1 MAKNVLV
8 LKHFETPK
16 DAGTYFRLVCLTGT
30 AKGESYILSGNRIII
45 GRGDKVDIKLN
56 DTKASREHVEITK
69 VGTQWVATDL
79 GSQNGIIVNDKK
91 VTQSQLNEGDK
102 IIIGQTVL
110 KFAKVEVSAK
120 NKLNKEKDGDDAPEG
135 SGKKSLIPL
144 IAIAGIAIYLLLSTE
159 DSTQQQKTGK
169 SKSASGSSYQDV
181 STDYLAQLQKRQA
194 NEDKAVKEKLNAIY
208 QRGLREFRE
217 GNYFRAIAEFNLA
230 LMISPGD
237 PYAEFHLR
245 KTKEKLDKS
254 IEELTIRAQRD
265 ESALKFQSA
274 IVSYCSI
281 IRLLYTVP
289 EDSRYKNAETMIKS
303 LEQKI
308 GLEANETDCLK
319 KPRTDQ

>member
-16 DAGTYFRLVCLTGT
+16 EAGTYYRLVCLTGT

-56 DTKASREHVEITK
+56 DTKASREHVEITR
-69 VGTQWVATDL
+69 VAGQWVATDL
-79 GSQNGIIVNDKK
+79 GSQNGIIVNEKK

-110 KFAKVEVSAK
+110 KFAKVEVGVKIKSAK
-120 NKLNKEKDGDDAPEG
+120 DKDGETESAG
-135 SGKKSLIPL
+135 SSKKNLIPL
-144 IAIAGIAIYLLLSTE
+144 IFIAGIAIFLVLSSD
-159 DSTQQQKTGK
+159 DSAQQAKPKEK
-169 SKSASGSSYQDV
+169 SNSGSNYQDV
-181 STDYLAQLQKRQA
+181 SSDYLAQLQKRQA

-265 ESALKFQSA
+265 EGALKFNSA

-289 EDSRYKNAETMIKS
+289 EDARYKNAETMIKG

-319 KPRTDQ
+319 KQRTDQ

>member
-16 DAGTYFRLVCLTGT
+16 EVGTYYRLVCLTGT
-30 AKGESYILSGNRIII
+30 AKGESYILSGNRIVI
-45 GRGDKVDIKLN
+45 GRGDKTDIKLN
-56 DTKASREHVEITK
+56 DTKASREHVEITR
-69 VGTQWVATDL
+69 VGGQWIATDL
-79 GSQNGIIVNDKK
+79 GSQNGIVVNEKK
-91 VTQSQLNEGDK
+91 VTQAQLNEGDK

-120 NKLNKEKDGDDAPEG
+120 NKSNKENSVESDSSGA
-135 SGKKSLIPL
+135 GKKSLVPL
-144 IAIAGIAIYLLLSTE
+144 IAIAGVAIYLFLSGE
-159 DSTQQQKTGK
+159 ESSNPQTQK
-169 SKSASGSSYQDV
+169 SKNNSGSSYQDV
-181 STDYLAQLQKRQA
+181 SSDYLTQLQKRQA

-265 ESALKFQSA
+265 EGALKFNSA

-289 EDSRYKNAETMIKS
+289 EDERYKNAETMIKG

>member
-16 DAGTYFRLVCLTGT
+16 DAGTYYRLVCLTGT
-30 AKGESYILSGNRIII
+30 GKGESYILSGNRIII
-45 GRGDKVDIKLN
+45 GRGDKADIKLN

-69 VGTQWVATDL
+69 VGIQWVATDL

-110 KFAKVEVSAK
+110 KFAKVEVGAK
-120 NKLNKEKDGDDAPEG
+120 NKINKEKDAEDAPEG
-135 SGKKSLIPL
+135 KGKKSLIPL
-144 IAIAGIAIYLLLSTE
+144 IAIAGVAIYLLLSSE
-159 DSTQQQKTGK
+159 DSTQEQKAGK
-169 SKSASGSSYQDV
+169 SKSSSGSSYQDV

-194 NEDKAVKEKLNAIY
+194 SEDKAVKEKLNGIY

-289 EDSRYKNAETMIKS
+289 EDSRYKNAETMIKG

-308 GLEANETDCLK
+308 GLEANETDCIK
-319 KPRTDQ
+319 KPRTD

>member
-16 DAGTYFRLVCLTGT
+16 EVGTYYRLVCLTGT
-30 AKGESYILSGNRIII
+30 AKGESYILSGNRIVI
-45 GRGDKVDIKLN
+45 GRGDKTDIKLN
-56 DTKASREHVEITK
+56 DTKASREHVEITR
-69 VGTQWVATDL
+69 VGGQWIATDL
-79 GSQNGIIVNDKK
+79 GSQNGIVVNEKK
-91 VTQSQLNEGDK
+91 VTQAQLNEGDK

-120 NKLNKEKDGDDAPEG
+120 NKSNKENSVESDLSGA
-135 SGKKSLIPL
+135 GKKSLVPL
-144 IAIAGIAIYLLLSTE
+144 IAIAGVAIYLFLSGE
-159 DSTQQQKTGK
+159 ESSNPQTQK
-169 SKSASGSSYQDV
+169 SKNNSGSSYQDV
-181 STDYLAQLQKRQA
+181 SSDYLAQLQKRQA

-265 ESALKFQSA
+265 EGALKFNSA

-289 EDSRYKNAETMIKS
+289 EDERYKNAETMIKG